1 VGSRLPRLHCRVT
14 SQGDREQ
21 RTAVSCKAVHSI
33 NFDSQPDSSELAT
46 ILGACTGLRTLV
58 LNAAPEPRLL
68 ALNHLCR
75 LEIVARGILSIDHNN
90 QLDFP
95 CVSHLELLAS
105 RERSSGISHL
115 QLPKTYLPLRRFPQ
129 LTHLALS
136 MLPVKPW
143 PRGVTDGWGHPGDYM
158 VKGGTF
164 ALQPERIW
172 PNEFTW
178 SGKSNFP
185 ARSRVASCS

>member
-115 QLPKTYLPLRRFPQ
+115 QLPKTYLALRRFPQ

-136 MLPVKPW
+136 MLPVKPVVEMIQKAEAEV
-143 PRGVTDGWGHPGDYM
+143 PLRLECIVFLLGRSL
-158 VKGGTF
+158 
-164 ALQPERIW
+164 ALDKAPFPTHLSSCRCPHRQP
-172 PNEFTW
+172 
-178 SGKSNFP
+178 
-185 ARSRVASCS
+185 